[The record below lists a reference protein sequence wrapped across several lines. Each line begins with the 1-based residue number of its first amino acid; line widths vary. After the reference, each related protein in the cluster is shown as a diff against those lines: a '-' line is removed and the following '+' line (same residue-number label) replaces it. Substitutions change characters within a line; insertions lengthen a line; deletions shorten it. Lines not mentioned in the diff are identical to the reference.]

1 MAKKLVAYD
10 YIGRPVVS
18 RNGENMGKV
27 CIIMT
32 SDWCVM
38 IKQTAHKIVMS

>member
-10 YIGRPVVS
+10 YSGRPVVL
-18 RNGENMGKV
+18 RNNENMGKV
-27 CIIMT
+27 CTIMT

-38 IKQTAHKIVMS
+38 IEQTAHKIVVL